1 MTSFCH
7 GEIRM
12 QWVIPPLEVFKGA
25 QDSPSM
31 RAEIWDGF
39 IQNKINKEYPC
50 IEVGFKSKPIFPN
63 FFDLK
68 PSHTFKSR
76 THGQAW
82 TLINSEISV
91 LLWVV
96 PDLRQSGFTF
106 TCHRSS
112 SFFSK
117 NANYQMSRVE
127 LLGQLSRT
135 NFNKKTWDVRGLK
148 NEELHYTWNKKIKL
162 YQSKIQVANLSQMHL
177 RNC

>member
-63 FFDLK
+63 FLISNPPTHSSQGLMDK
-68 PSHTFKSR
+68 PEL
-76 THGQAW
+76 W
-82 TLINSEISV
+82 LIQKFQFCSV
-91 LLWVV
+91 LSQISDSLFLLSPAIEV
-96 PDLRQSGFTF
+96 PV
-106 TCHRSS
+106 SS
-112 SFFSK
+112 AK
-117 NANYQMSRVE
+117 M
-127 LLGQLSRT
+127 
-135 NFNKKTWDVRGLK
+135 
-148 NEELHYTWNKKIKL
+148 
-162 YQSKIQVANLSQMHL
+162 
-177 RNC
+177 